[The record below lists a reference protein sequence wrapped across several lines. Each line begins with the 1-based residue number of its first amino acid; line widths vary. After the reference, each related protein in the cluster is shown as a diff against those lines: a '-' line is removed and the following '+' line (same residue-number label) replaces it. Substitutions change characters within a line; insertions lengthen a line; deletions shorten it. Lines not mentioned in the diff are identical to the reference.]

1 MDKNYL
7 FPFLVNNIGYVD
19 PSIFNYFIDKGK
31 LGLSKIDFD
40 FKNSKINPYINFI
53 LHLSSMILK
62 EYDIKHDIKTWF
74 IDAIQYNLKND
85 TNIDSGLALHKEDDN
100 GYNLVSV
107 IFYLRKD
114 DKIKDGNLIVV
125 DKFNNHNIIRINS
138 ETTIIMDGRI
148 KHQPQL
154 CSGSGYRQNIIVS
167 FIRNY

>member
-62 EYDIKHDIKTWF
+62 E
-74 IDAIQYNLKND
+74 
-85 TNIDSGLALHKEDDN
+85 G
-100 GYNLVSV
+100 
-107 IFYLRKD
+107 
-114 DKIKDGNLIVV
+114 
-125 DKFNNHNIIRINS
+125 
-138 ETTIIMDGRI
+138 
-148 KHQPQL
+148 
-154 CSGSGYRQNIIVS
+154 
-167 FIRNY
+167 